1 MAEEEFHEIQLNGKQ
16 LVFLFMAGTV
26 AAVVIFLCGLMVG
39 RNLHV
44 PRLEAAA
51 ATTETV
57 SDPTRPVDDLPPAL
71 ASTNDGTP
79 PATTREKLTY
89 REQLEAPKPVDE
101 PLRDDPPTRDE
112 PQAKRVEQVAKAA
125 PKAAKPAPAAG
136 SASPVV
142 TKPAA
147 AEKAPAVAEPAGD
160 GWTVQVQAVNSR
172 AEAEAI
178 ARRLNAKN
186 YPAFVTQTGSGNLV
200 KYRIRVGKYPKKQ
213 DAETM
218 KTRLERQ
225 EQFKPW
231 VTR

>member
-1 MAEEEFHEIQLNGKQ
+1 MSDEGLHEIQLNGKQ

-57 SDPTRPVDDLPPAL
+57 TDPTRPVDALPPAP

-79 PATTREKLTY
+79 PVTIGEKLTY
-89 REQLEAPKPVDE
+89 PEQLEAPKPIDE
-101 PLRDDPPTRDE
+101 PLRDDPQSRNDLKP
-112 PQAKRVEQVAKAA
+112 KRGEQLT
-125 PKAAKPAPAAG
+125 PAPA
-136 SASPVV
+136 
-142 TKPAA
+142 KPAA
-147 AEKAPAVAEPAGD
+147 AEKPLAAAEPAGA

-172 AEAEAI
+172 EEADAI
-178 ARRLNAKN
+178 ARRLNAKK

-200 KYRIRVGKYPKKQ
+200 KYRIRVGKYEKKQ
-213 DAETM
+213 DAENM
-218 KTRLERQ
+218 KATLERK

>member
-1 MAEEEFHEIQLNGKQ
+1 
-16 LVFLFMAGTV
+16 
-26 AAVVIFLCGLMVG
+26 MVG

-89 REQLEAPKPVDE
+89 PEQLEAPKPVDE
-101 PLRDDPPTRDE
+101 PLRGGSQTRDE
-112 PQAKRVEQVAKAA
+112 PQTKRAEQVAKAVPEVA
-125 PKAAKPAPAAG
+125 KPTLPAAKPP
-136 SASPVV
+136 
-142 TKPAA
+142 A
-147 AEKAPAVAEPAGD
+147 AEKPLAFAEPAGD

-172 AEAEAI
+172 EEAEAI
-178 ARRLNAKN
+178 ARRLNAKK
-186 YPAFVTQTGSGNLV
+186 YPAFVTPRGTGNLI
-200 KYRIRVGKYPKKQ
+200 KYGIRVGKYQKKQ
-213 DAETM
+213 DAENM
-218 KTRLERQ
+218 KTTLERE

-231 VTR
+231 ITR